1 MTEEGRSGAL
11 ATIARLAAE
20 HALSLDDIA
29 MALRAAPEAAAE
41 PSPRTGVLTRL
52 LAYLGG
58 VFVFAGLCVFIA
70 MQWDE
75 MNSAARVVITLGSG
89 VAAFAMAVVAT
100 RDARLAA
107 AVTPLDLIAAV
118 LQPLGMLVAMREYS
132 SGGDWHYASMTTAGV
147 MLLQQLLAFYALRR
161 SAAVFAALLFGAILV
176 GTALDLLDASDHAIA
191 LTVGVAL
198 LYLSIGI
205 GRTRYA
211 VVTPFWYFVSTALT
225 LWGLFDAVQGT
236 AVEVVFLGAAC
247 AAVYLSVLVRSRAV
261 LVVAT
266 FAILGYV
273 GYFTAENFAD
283 TVGWPLALIAFGLVM
298 IALSVAAVSISRR
311 YIQKRNV

>member
-1 MTEEGRSGAL
+1 VTEPDRSAAL

-20 HALSLDDIA
+20 HELSLDDIA
-29 MALRAAPEAAAE
+29 AALRAAPATLD
-41 PSPRTGVLTRL
+41 PSPRTTALTRL

-58 VFVFAGLCVFIA
+58 VFVFAGLGVFIA

-89 VAAFAMAVVAT
+89 VAAFVMAVVAA

-118 LQPLGMLVAMREYS
+118 LQPFGMLVAMREYS
-132 SGGDWHYASMTTAGV
+132 SGGDWHYASLTTAGV

-176 GTALDLLDASDHAIA
+176 ATALDLLDARDHAIA
-191 LTVGVAL
+191 LTVGVTL
-198 LYLSIGI
+198 LCLTVGI
-205 GRTRYA
+205 GRTRHA
-211 VVTPFWYFVSTALT
+211 AVTPFWYFVASALT

-236 AVEVVFLGAAC
+236 AVEVLFLGAAC

-266 FAILGYV
+266 IAILGYV
-273 GYFTAENFAD
+273 GYFTAENFAN

>member
-1 MTEEGRSGAL
+1 VTEPDRSGAL
-11 ATIARLAAE
+11 ATIARLAAAHE
-20 HALSLDDIA
+20 LSLDDIA
-29 MALRAAPEAAAE
+29 AALRAASATPD
-41 PSPRTGVLTRL
+41 PSPRASALTRL

-58 VFVFAGLCVFIA
+58 VFVFAGLGVFIA

-100 RDARLAA
+100 RDVRLAA

-132 SGGDWHYASMTTAGV
+132 SGGDWHHASLATAGV
-147 MLLQQLLAFYALRR
+147 MLIQQLLAFYALRR
-161 SAAVFAALLFGAILV
+161 NAAVFAALLFGAILA
-176 GTALDLLDASDHAIA
+176 GTALDLLDARDHAIA
-191 LTVGVAL
+191 LTVGAAL
-198 LYLSIGI
+198 LCLTVGI
-205 GRTRYA
+205 GRTRHA
-211 VVTPFWYFVSTALT
+211 AVTPFWYFVASALT

-236 AVEVVFLGAAC
+236 AVEVLFLGAAC

-266 FAILGYV
+266 IAILGYV
-273 GYFTAENFAD
+273 GYFTAENFAN

>member
-1 MTEEGRSGAL
+1 VTEPDRSRAL

-20 HALSLDDIA
+20 HELSLDDIA
-29 MALRAAPEAAAE
+29 AALRAVPVTPE
-41 PSPRTGVLTRL
+41 SSLRTSALTRL

-58 VFVFAGLCVFIA
+58 VFVFAGLGVFIA

-75 MNSAARVVITLGSG
+75 MNSAARVVVTLGSG
-89 VAAFAMAVVAT
+89 VAAFVMAVVAT

-107 AVTPLDLIAAV
+107 AVTPLDLIAAA
-118 LQPLGMLVAMREYS
+118 LQPFGMLVAMREYS
-132 SGGDWHYASMTTAGV
+132 SGGDWHYASLTTAGV
-147 MLLQQLLAFYALRR
+147 MLVQQLLAFHALRR

-176 GTALDLLDASDHAIA
+176 GTALDLLDARDHVIA
-191 LTVGVAL
+191 LTVGAAL
-198 LYLSIGI
+198 LCLTVGI
-205 GRTRYA
+205 GRTRHA
-211 VVTPFWYFVSTALT
+211 AVTPFWYFVASALT

-236 AVEVVFLGAAC
+236 AVEVLFVGAAC
-247 AAVYLSVLVRSRAV
+247 AVVYFSVLVRSRAM

-266 FAILGYV
+266 IAILGYV

-283 TVGWPLALIAFGLVM
+283 TVGWPLALIGFGLVM
-298 IALSVAAVSISRR
+298 IALSVVAVSISRR